1 MNNKLLGPLFLFKYI
16 YKSVEFP
23 SFFEECWWCDQRNAR
38 NSSSQIFPEMII
50 FSRTET
56 RLAPEMYHIE
66 QLTAEWKKNTYWKAS
81 LHLKEPRASLGYVG
95 ENHTSSG
102 FLNGFVCSSGS
113 FPNQILLTVERSSC
127 CQSNEGVKHRQN
139 LLCYTWTLNLYKCTQ
154 CIFLNN
160 EHFCI

>member
-1 MNNKLLGPLFLFKYI
+1 MNSKPLGPLFLFKYI

-23 SFFEECWWCDQRNAR
+23 SFFEECWWWCDQRNAR

-50 FSRTET
+50 LSRTET

-66 QLTAEWKKNTYWKAS
+66 QLTAESKKKNTYWKVS

-95 ENHTSSG
+95 ENQTSSG

-113 FPNQILLTVERSSC
+113 IPNQILLTVERSSP
-127 CQSNEGVKHRQN
+127 CQSNEGVKQTKYSVLH
-139 LLCYTWTLNLYKCTQ
+139 LNL
-154 CIFLNN
+154 
-160 EHFCI
+160 EPV